1 MPETEQQEIAK
12 TFLSTDE
19 EKGRYDTALAEIE
32 PDLIEIEAEFDDG
45 QRLSEED
52 FVVRINARD

>member
-1 MPETEQQEIAK
+1 MAEEKEQETIG
-12 TFLSTDE
+12 TFLENEE
-19 EKGRYDTALAEIE
+19 EKHLYEAAWAEIE
-32 PDLIEIEAEFDDG
+32 PDLEKIETELDDC